1 MKEDQASATARLIA
15 KSMVFLSCE
24 ETFKHLVPPQA
35 GEISK
40 WFVEET
46 GSFTD
51 RWFLKRV
58 DKPWFRSLLL
68 GLERISLPGI
78 LLHYLLRKLYL
89 EEIARTSLQEGFQQV
104 VVLGAGFDTL
114 ALRLCREHPNVR
126 FVEIDH
132 PMTQRVKQAALS
144 RRRLQFENLIFLPA
158 DFSRQ
163 NLEEM
168 FSQSPGVKP
177 AADTLFIV
185 EGILMYL
192 TPLKVISL
200 FESVHQ
206 MFRAQCRFAFT
217 AMEPTKNGSF
227 QFHNASPIV
236 NLWLRLKN
244 EPFCWGI
251 PPENLPGFLNANGF
265 KLREIATGKT
275 FRERYLSNFQ
285 NSPLAKGE
293 YVCVA
298 ERV

>member
-1 MKEDQASATARLIA
+1 MKENQASATARLIA
-15 KSMVFLSCE
+15 KSMVFLSYDG
-24 ETFKHLVPPQA
+24 TFKNLVPQQV
-35 GEISK
+35 GEMSK

-46 GSFTD
+46 DSFTD
-51 RWFLKRV
+51 RWFLNRV
-58 DKPWFRSLLL
+58 DKLWFRSLLQ
-68 GLERISLPGI
+68 GLERILLPGI

-89 EEIARTSLQEGFQQV
+89 EEITRSSLREKFQQV

-132 PMTQRVKQAALS
+132 PMTQRAKQAALS
-144 RRRLQFENLIFLPA
+144 RRRLQFENLVFLPA

-163 NLEEM
+163 TLEEI
-168 FSQSPGVKP
+168 FYQNPGVKS
-177 AADTLFIV
+177 AADTLFIA

-192 TPLKVISL
+192 TPPKVAAL
-200 FESVHQ
+200 FESMHQ
-206 MFRAQCRFAFT
+206 MFRAHCRFAFT
-217 AMEPTKNGSF
+217 VMEPTKNGSL

-251 PPENLPGFLNANGF
+251 PPDNLADFLNANGL

-275 FRERYLSNFQ
+275 FLDRYLSNLQ
-285 NSPLAKGE
+285 NCPLAKGE

-298 ERV
+298 ECA